1 MRHRF
6 WSAVAGADIPLN
18 CNIGGGLLMP
28 HPNGI
33 VIHPEAQIGVNCLIL
48 QQVTIA
54 AREDGAPLIDGH
66 VTSAPARRFGPVKI
80 GAHAKIGANAVVL
93 SDVAENCT
101 AVGVPARVSY
111 SR

>member
-6 WSAVAGADIPLN
+6 WSAVAGADIPFN

-66 VTSAPARRFGPVKI
+66 VDI
-80 GAHAKIGANAVVL
+80 GAGAKL
-93 SDVAENCT
+93 WTRQD
-101 AVGVPARVSY
+101 RR